1 MAISRSESQTR
12 PRARIVV
19 GAVAVLAAVVTTGIV
34 SSAIAERARVLGNS
48 PRMPNPNCPG
58 EFCQVNGH
66 VTGFQ
71 RAVDGKKNLFKVPKK
86 GKIVAWGL
94 DLSKPS
100 KEQREVFGELAA
112 VDRFGGKPTAG
123 LAILG
128 KRANQKYRLARK
140 SPVLPVQSYLGESP
154 TFTLNDPLK
163 VTKGQIVALT
173 TVTWLPNF
181 AADNEQRPI
190 SRRNIWVGSRTQK
203 KWPDDSPGNG
213 ERNCDFPPS
222 VPPQDQ
228 PEYYFANS
236 SPHKKVGSERKY
248 GCVYRNAR
256 LMYYAYFVPNN

>member
-12 PRARIVV
+12 PRARIVI

-48 PRMPNPNCPG
+48 PRTPNPNCPAD
-58 EFCQVNGH
+58 CQVNGH

-71 RAVDGKKNLFKVPKK
+71 RAVDGKKSLFKVPKK

-100 KEQREVFGELAA
+100 KEQRDVFGEAAA
-112 VDRFGGKPTAG
+112 VDRFGTKPTAG
-123 LAILG
+123 LSILG
-128 KRANQKYRLARK
+128 KRPNQKYRLARK
-140 SPVLPVQSYLGESP
+140 SPIVPVQSYLGESP

-181 AADNEQRPI
+181 AADTPARPI
-190 SRRNIWVGSRTQK
+190 SRRNIWVGSRTQRN
-203 KWPDDSPGNG
+203 WPDDTPGDG

-228 PEYYFANS
+228 LEYYFSHS
-236 SPHKKVGSERKY
+236 SPQKKVGSERKY

>member
-1 MAISRSESQTR
+1 MATSPAESRTR
-12 PRARIVV
+12 PRARIV
-19 GAVAVLAAVVTTGIV
+19 GAVALLAAVVTTGLV

-48 PRMPNPNCPG
+48 PRMQKPNCPG
-58 EFCQVNGH
+58 DCEVNGH

-86 GKIVAWGL
+86 GRIVAWGL

-100 KEQREVFGELAA
+100 KEQRDVFGELSA
-112 VDRFGGKPTAG
+112 VGRFGGKPTAG
-123 LAILG
+123 ISILG

-181 AADNEQRPI
+181 VSNTPERPV
-190 SRRNIWVGSRTQK
+190 SRRNIWVGSRTQRN
-203 KWPDDSPGNG
+203 WPDSSPGNG
-213 ERNCDFPPS
+213 ERNCDFPPG
-222 VPPQDQ
+222 VPDADK
-228 PEYYFANS
+228 PEYYFSHS
-236 SPHKKVGSERKY
+236 SPQKKVGSERKY